1 MKISIYAGA
10 PVQRVLAGHGE
21 NRSGRLNT
29 VAERYAYVVERDC
42 PTLSEAQWCAICD
55 ALNGYWMDAG
65 DSGAGVRLAW
75 AEIEDADRLN
85 GLGQKWGVDA
95 HALATLLR
103 DSTAG
108 QQVAVAEI
116 VQRFWGHSD
125 LPTREA
131 LAKAGARIADAA
143 AR

>member
-1 MKISIYAGA
+1 MKISIYAGT
-10 PVQRVLAGHGE
+10 PLQSVLEGFGD

-29 VAERYAYVVERDC
+29 VAERYTYVVERDC
-42 PTLSEAQWCAICD
+42 PTLSEAQWCAVCD

-85 GLGQKWGVDA
+85 GLGEKWSVDA
-95 HALATLLR
+95 HALAMQLR
-103 DSTAG
+103 DMSAG
-108 QQVAVAEI
+108 QQVAVAEV
-116 VQRFWGHSD
+116 VQRFWAHSA

-131 LAKAGARIADAA
+131 LDKAGAKIG
-143 AR
+143 

>member
-10 PVQRVLAGHGE
+10 PIQRVLEGYGD

-42 PTLSEAQWCAICD
+42 PALTEAQWCAVCD
-55 ALNGYWMDAG
+55 ALNGYWIDGG

-75 AEIEDADRLN
+75 AEIEDADRLD
-85 GLGQKWGVDA
+85 GLGEKWGVDA
-95 HALATLLR
+95 HALAVQLR

-116 VQRFWGHSD
+116 VQRFWRHAD
-125 LPTREA
+125 LPAREA
-131 LAKAGARIADAA
+131 LAKAGARYAVG
-143 AR
+143 

>member
-10 PVQRVLAGHGE
+10 PIQRVLEGYAD

-42 PTLSEAQWCAICD
+42 PALSEAQWGAVCD
-55 ALNGYWMDAG
+55 ALNGYWMDGG

-75 AEIEDADRLN
+75 AEIEDADRLD
-85 GLGQKWGVDA
+85 GLGEKWGVDA
-95 HALATLLR
+95 HALAMQLR

-108 QQVAVAEI
+108 QQVAVAEV
-116 VQRFWGHSD
+116 VQRFWSHSA
-125 LPTREA
+125 LPMREA
-131 LAKAGARIADAA
+131 LDKAGARFA
-143 AR
+143 